1 MALRLSGLRAQT
13 RVIAP
18 CSLRPQGKPS
28 VLFLLLRASVWNAL
42 AKRPLPRPPASQA
55 GKPARRSKVNG
66 TRAVAQLKR
75 ARSPE
80 LNRGLGSSLSPA
92 FRTRMDLSACWMSQG
107 LELVPPRPVRADC
120 RPDIHSCRPLP
131 SPASATSALKDR
143 LRPLKTSAA
152 RRHCG
157 PPRPVPRREDDRCA
171 LRIGTG
177 RP

>member
-1 MALRLSGLRAQT
+1 MAKGRFRGRPLARRASRTPFESQRHTGSGSACASEVATAEPGPRKQPFACVPHADGFVGLLDVPGLRAC
-13 RVIAP
+13 A
-18 CSLRPQGKPS
+18 SL
-28 VLFLLLRASVWNAL
+28 
-42 AKRPLPRPPASQA
+42 
-55 GKPARRSKVNG
+55 
-66 TRAVAQLKR
+66 
-75 ARSPE
+75 
-80 LNRGLGSSLSPA
+80 
-92 FRTRMDLSACWMSQG
+92 
-107 LELVPPRPVRADC
+107 PVRADC

-177 RP
+177 RGQNIPSRMKVNSFRN